1 MSLIRCSGNDK
12 ETYDLIYN
20 NEIVAELLVGEDGA
34 QEIADKVRKFIFRYP
49 DCNIVIQNDS
59 DDPFLGVIID
69 AYMFDGHIDSIHFMF
84 DDFIDE

>member
-20 NEIVAELLVGEDGA
+20 NEIVAELLIGEDGA
-34 QEIADKVRKFIFRYP
+34 MEIAELIRRFVYKHP
-49 DCNIVIQNDS
+49 DCTIVIQNDS
-59 DDPFLGVIID
+59 DDPFLGVIVD
-69 AYMFDGHIDSIHFMF
+69 AYDGDDCVDSIHFMF